1 MNEVTFHPVDT
12 AWIGRLFRSRLEG
25 PADSDAEKALFGL
38 ADQITNIKMAATALA
53 NELGPNDH
61 AMFAAENRPF
71 FIIDD
76 DPNGVAAALEALMAC
91 DTIDEMMSIM
101 AEKAGRVY
109 ETDKTEDP
117 EDIVER
123 NNLEMRLGALDVG
136 SVDAFFSGLK
146 KMYEEASPRKTLLG
160 RHVPSLEQK
169 QRLAFGVATAVGRV
183 ALKTAPAWYVQGA
196 GLSLIHELPRLKD
209 FQDLCGTVPN
219 DLPWLVAKVPE
230 LEELSPQSFAG
241 GCCAGVYIPVKNVE
255 GMVRFLQDRKADIA
269 EELAAR
275 QVPVRSIVTLLK
287 ACVEAGT
294 YASRHRMA
302 VLEENNLEETFVLE

>member
-25 PADSDAEKALFGL
+25 PADTAAEKALFDM

-53 NELGPNDH
+53 NELGPNDG

-101 AEKAGRVY
+101 AEKAGKVY

-117 EDIVER
+117 EDLVER
-123 NNLEMRLGALDVG
+123 NKLEMRLGALDVG
-136 SVDAFFSGLK
+136 AVDAFFSGLK
-146 KMYEEASPRKTLLG
+146 KMYEEALPRNALLG

-169 QRLAFGVATAVGRV
+169 QRLAFGLATAVGRV
-183 ALKTAPAWYVQGA
+183 ALKTAPAWYVEGA
-196 GLSLIHELPRLKD
+196 GLSLIHDVPRLKD
-209 FQDLCGTVPN
+209 FRDLCGTVSN
-219 DLPWLVAKVPE
+219 DLPWVVAKVPD
-230 LEELSPQSFAG
+230 LDSISPQSFVG
-241 GCCAGVYIPVKNVE
+241 GCCAGVYVPAKNVE
-255 GMVRFLQDRKADIA
+255 GMVRFLQDRSSDIA
-269 EELAAR
+269 KELAAK
-275 QVPVRSIVTLLK
+275 QVPARSVETLLK
-287 ACVEAGT
+287 AFVEAGT